1 MFLFRREKSIT
12 HKQSAMIGFVL
23 AVMSLLATAIIAYVP
38 PLVVQFLYTS
48 GVAHLELFFFLMC
61 IVVFLAVQGLILF
74 GFPIYYAQDKKSHMT
89 GFQILVYAIIWMM
102 GIFFL
107 VTVLSSALYDSN
119 ESVNLDDLNLVAPGT
134 EITADD
140 AELK

>member
-1 MFLFRREKSIT
+1 
-12 HKQSAMIGFVL
+12 MIGFVL

-107 VTVLSSALYDSN
+107 VTVLSSSLYDSN

>member
-1 MFLFRREKSIT
+1 
-12 HKQSAMIGFVL
+12 MIGFVL

-89 GFQILVYAIIWMM
+89 GFQILVYALLWMV
-102 GIFFL
+102 GIFLL
-107 VTVLSSALYDSN
+107 VTILSSALYDSN
-119 ESVNLDDLNLVAPGT
+119 DTMGIDDLNLVAPGT
-134 EITADD
+134 EVSPED